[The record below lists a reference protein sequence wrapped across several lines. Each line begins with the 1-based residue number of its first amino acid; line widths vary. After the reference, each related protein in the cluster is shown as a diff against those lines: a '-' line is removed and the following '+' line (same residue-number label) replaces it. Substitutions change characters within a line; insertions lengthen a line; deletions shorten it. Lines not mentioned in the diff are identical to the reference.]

1 MKHMLPKSDNFEENS
16 NTRAKDLILALKWVS
31 IDAKISDTTF
41 MSFLKLNTAK
51 NYSDFRNALTHYV
64 APAQN
69 FIFADNAG
77 NFGYQMPGKVPKR
90 AEGHTGKLP
99 VPGYDNRYT
108 WRETKESYE
117 FMEFDNMPRTYNP
130 SKGFVASANNKVTPV
145 GFEKKGY
152 LLSHDWDASLK
163 GYRAKRITH
172 LIEKLSRKEA
182 GLSTDDGGR
191 NVLTTDDMR
200 AIQLDYQSGWYD
212 DFSTVI
218 NEMLD
223 EQDSLKLSEKSIDWA
238 VRMVD
243 PFSGDMNIGSREATV
258 FAKWMGAVSRIG
270 ALETG
275 KNF

>member
-1 MKHMLPKSDNFEENS
+1 M
-16 NTRAKDLILALKWVS
+16 
-31 IDAKISDTTF
+31 
-41 MSFLKLNTAK
+41 
-51 NYSDFRNALTHYV
+51 
-64 APAQN
+64 
-69 FIFADNAG
+69 
-77 NFGYQMPGKVPKR
+77 
-90 AEGHTGKLP
+90 
-99 VPGYDNRYT
+99 PGYDDRYT
-108 WRETKESYE
+108 WRETKDSYE
-117 FMEFDNMPRTYNP
+117 FMDFDNMPRTYNP

-243 PFSGDMNIGSREATV
+243 PFIGDMNIGSREATV
-258 FAKWMGAVSRIG
+258 FAKWMGALSRIG